1 MVDPLCANCYFWHR
15 TYYVV
20 LCAVT
25 GCLACV
31 VFCVLL
37 RLARLSLVSTRL
49 PLERMALV
57 CFFYLMLY
65 CGATVGCLALLVLC
79 F

>member
-25 GCLACV
+25 GCLASV

-57 CFFYLMLY
+57 
-65 CGATVGCLALLVLC
+65 
-79 F
+79 